1 MSDEEERKSEND
13 DFLEFQEI
21 NLGQSFP
28 VFFGSAFLE
37 YSESERKKGR
47 QPNIEKF
54 YNWITEIE
62 LKTKSSL
69 GINIAAPI
77 IRTCQQYLKAGIR
90 QASIDTKTSKESS
103 EEEIKGVQVGII
115 TALINE
121 FNAVRILLDK
131 HEILP
136 AINKNALG
144 KMYCH
149 GEIHTDNERTLK
161 VILTLAGVG
170 NNKAS
175 SRCTQLL
182 NDFPSLK
189 HIIMCGIAGGVPN
202 PSNHE
207 EHVRLGDIVVSN
219 ENGIYNYDYRKIK
232 SYILDDEEPKFSGH
246 RPDATLLSVVDHLKA
261 EADYN
266 KKIGRPSPWMKYI
279 EKACEDDR
287 VKRPANDVLN
297 EFKPELEWKE
307 YIIKLFEEFELNPN
321 ITEQEITLKFK
332 GMMKPVS
339 HPDQSGIGRTQN
351 EPLVFYGPI
360 ASANIVLKDE
370 ILRNKLLTKYGVKA
384 VEMESSGILDATWGG
399 GVGYLTIRGIADY
412 CNLDKNDEWHEYAA
426 VVAAAYTRSLLD
438 LIASR

>member
-1 MSDEEERKSEND
+1 MNDEKERKSEND
-13 DFLEFQEI
+13 DFLEFEEI

-47 QPNIEKF
+47 QPNIENF
-54 YNWITEIE
+54 TNWIAEIQ

-69 GINIAAPI
+69 GINITTPL
-77 IRTCQQYLKAGIR
+77 IRTCQRYLKAGIK
-90 QASIDTKTSKESS
+90 QASMDTKTSITSS
-103 EEEIKGVQVGII
+103 KDVIKGVQVGII

-136 AINKNALG
+136 ATNKNTLG

-149 GEIHTDNERTLK
+149 GEIHTDSERTLK
-161 VILTLAGVG
+161 VILTLAGEG

-219 ENGIYNYDYRKIK
+219 EKGIYNYDYRKIK
-232 SYILDDEEPKFSGH
+232 SYIIDDEEPKFSSH

-261 EADYN
+261 DAEYM
-266 KKIGRPSPWMKYI
+266 KKKGRPSPWMKYI
-279 EKACEDDR
+279 EKGCEDYGII
-287 VKRPANDVLN
+287 RPANDILN
-297 EFKPELEWKE
+297 EFKPKLEWKE
-307 YIIKLFEEFELNPN
+307 YIIKLFEEYDLNPN

-339 HPDQSGIGRTQN
+339 HPDQSKIGRTQN

-360 ASANIVLKDE
+360 ASANILLKDE
-370 ILRNKLLTKYGVKA
+370 ILRDKLLTRYGVKA
-384 VEMESSGILDATWGG
+384 VEMESSGILDATWDG
-399 GVGYLTIRGIADY
+399 GVGYLTVRGIADY

-426 VVAAAYTRSLLD
+426 IVAAAYTRSLLD
-438 LIASR
+438 LIAPR